1 MFWQQAMGVRKDIS
15 HYDWYD
21 WRWQYKQRLHT
32 LEQLVPLLKHP
43 RSFPAMYRKLL
54 RLYPFFITPYYLS
67 LMDPSDENDPIRKQC
82 IPDLKE
88 IDFSTGGV
96 ADPLEEEKN
105 MPVPGL
111 VHRYPDRCLAIVTNV
126 CALYC
131 RHCNRKR
138 RWDKGLHTA
147 TKEELQTMI
156 GYISQTPAIREVIVS
171 GGDPLTLNAGLL
183 DWFLEEIRSLPN
195 VEVIRIGSRIPV
207 VMPMRITKRLCNM
220 LRKHR
225 PLWLNTQFNHVRE
238 ITADSVRACAML
250 LEVGIPLSNQS
261 VLLKGIN
268 DSYEALRSLLY
279 GLQRI
284 GVRPHYLFQCD
295 AAAGTDHFRV
305 DMSAGIEIME
315 NLRRTISGLCL
326 PRYVLD
332 TPGEMGKIPLGHMVL
347 PNPAG
352 TSSVTTQVQSSKVHG
367 SRLESD

>member
-1 MFWQQAMGVRKDIS
+1 MKTEKISFPLRKDIS
-15 HYDWYD
+15 HDEWYD

-171 GGDPLTLNAGLL
+171 GGDPLTL
-183 DWFLEEIRSLPN
+183 
-195 VEVIRIGSRIPV
+195 
-207 VMPMRITKRLCNM
+207 T
-220 LRKHR
+220 
-225 PLWLNTQFNHVRE
+225 
-238 ITADSVRACAML
+238 
-250 LEVGIPLSNQS
+250 
-261 VLLKGIN
+261 
-268 DSYEALRSLLY
+268 
-279 GLQRI
+279 
-284 GVRPHYLFQCD
+284 
-295 AAAGTDHFRV
+295 
-305 DMSAGIEIME
+305 
-315 NLRRTISGLCL
+315 
-326 PRYVLD
+326 
-332 TPGEMGKIPLGHMVL
+332 
-347 PNPAG
+347 
-352 TSSVTTQVQSSKVHG
+352 
-367 SRLESD
+367 